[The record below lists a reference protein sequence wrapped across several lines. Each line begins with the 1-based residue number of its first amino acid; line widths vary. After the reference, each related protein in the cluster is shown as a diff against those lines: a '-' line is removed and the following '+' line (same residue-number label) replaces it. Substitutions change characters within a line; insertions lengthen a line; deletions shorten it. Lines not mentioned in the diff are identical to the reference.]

1 LSNAAVLQVFGVN
14 DHDSSR
20 FISDLLGQK
29 TLVFQTM
36 STALDAVETGI
47 TLNQHNI
54 SRSLMTPEEIR
65 TLPSP
70 AELLFVAG

>member
-1 LSNAAVLQVFGVN
+1 M
-14 DHDSSR
+14 
-20 FISDLLGQK
+20 
-29 TLVFQTM
+29 FQTM
-36 STALDAVETGI
+36 SAALDAAEAGI